1 MFSWFDDINS
11 VVLFEL
17 LSKVPVIWRILI
29 EGAEIT
35 ANKFS

>member
-17 LSKVPVIWRILI
+17 LSKVPATWRILI